1 MDTRNHIAKLHI
13 NSELSYFKGQKKEF
27 SPY

>member
-13 NSELSYFKGQKKEF
+13 NSGLSYFNEQKKEF